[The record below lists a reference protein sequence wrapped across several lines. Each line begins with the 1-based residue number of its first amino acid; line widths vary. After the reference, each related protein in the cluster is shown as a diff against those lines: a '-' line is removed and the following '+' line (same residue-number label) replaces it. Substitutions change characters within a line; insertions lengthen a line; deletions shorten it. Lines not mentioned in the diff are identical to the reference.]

1 MLEAHALA
9 CGYGCRT
16 ILDNLS
22 FTLAAGEL
30 LCLLGPNGVGKTTLF
45 KTLLGLL
52 PPRAGEIRLDGK
64 ATRHWPRRQFA
75 RQVGYVPQAHTP
87 PFPFLVE
94 DVVAMG
100 RTAHGSLFSGPSPH
114 DREIAGQS
122 LETLGIAA
130 LARTSYTEISGGER
144 QLVLIARALA
154 QEPRILVMDEPTSNL
169 DYGNQ
174 LKVMAHVRRIAD
186 AGRMGIVLTT
196 HHPNHALL
204 HASRLRGCWR
214 WTGKSTG
221 ASAGRTKS
229 SARTTCA
236 GPMAWKRK
244 STTFAV
250 ATAAL
255 PASACRRP
263 APPSHPEGAG
273 RIRGDREPAA
283 VPAPVVVVGTQP
295 NDLQSGSIRVPAS

>member
-9 CGYGCRT
+9 CGYGRRT

-196 HHPNHALL
+196 HHPDHALL
-204 HASRLRGCWR
+204 HASRVL
-214 WTGKSTG
+214 
-221 ASAGRTKS
+221 
-229 SARTTCA
+229 
-236 GPMAWKRK
+236 
-244 STTFAV
+244 AV
-250 ATAAL
+250 
-255 PASACRRP
+255 
-263 APPSHPEGAG
+263 
-273 RIRGDREPAA
+273 DREKHWRIGRPDEVVSEDYLRRTYGVETEIHDIRRRDGRLARLC
-283 VPAPVVVVGTQP
+283 VPTAGTP
-295 NDLQSGSIRVPAS
+295 EPS